1 MFAFIV
7 HVLSPYLLNKNG
19 QNFLDIQYMF
29 AWSIAVKK
37 NWSRPQQIF
46 DNYQPDSIMV
56 LILDG
61 KSALVTY
68 AWRKIVIYKIV
79 FAPRILHVFVLL
91 VHWIFEQLM
100 NFILMCTLLRH
111 RLTAQLSRAV
121 RFKCARTK
129 HAVSRWA
136 LSTECV
142 ADTETVS
149 NSKQSIS
156 NFTNNFIKRTSNF
169 TNFSTVSIC

>member
-1 MFAFIV
+1 MWMLPYQYKLGDWALQLLMFENKYYLALKWLNQKWIKSIWNQFY
-7 HVLSPYLLNKNG
+7 LSNIKMKY
-19 QNFLDIQYMF
+19 
-29 AWSIAVKK
+29 
-37 NWSRPQQIF
+37 
-46 DNYQPDSIMV
+46 
-56 LILDG
+56 IL
-61 KSALVTY
+61 
-68 AWRKIVIYKIV
+68 
-79 FAPRILHVFVLL
+79 LL
-91 VHWIFEQLM
+91 VHWIFEQLL

-111 RLTAQLSRAV
+111 RLTAQLSSRAV

-156 NFTNNFIKRTSNF
+156 NFTNNFIKKDV
-169 TNFSTVSIC
+169 STLTRHPVLSATFGFNNV

>member
-1 MFAFIV
+1 M
-7 HVLSPYLLNKNG
+7 NKFG
-19 QNFLDIQYMF
+19 LFVPMC
-29 AWSIAVKK
+29 
-37 NWSRPQQIF
+37 
-46 DNYQPDSIMV
+46 
-56 LILDG
+56 
-61 KSALVTY
+61 AL
-68 AWRKIVIYKIV
+68 
-79 FAPRILHVFVLL
+79 
-91 VHWIFEQLM
+91 FE
-100 NFILMCTLLRH
+100 TP
-111 RLTAQLSRAV
+111 AQLGSRAV

-169 TNFSTVSIC
+169 TIFSVVSNLRIICSAALTTFTHKVRLNF

>member
-1 MFAFIV
+1 MMHF
-7 HVLSPYLLNKNG
+7 
-19 QNFLDIQYMF
+19 Q
-29 AWSIAVKK
+29 
-37 NWSRPQQIF
+37 
-46 DNYQPDSIMV
+46 
-56 LILDG
+56 
-61 KSALVTY
+61 

-169 TNFSTVSIC
+169 TNFTNLLIICSAALTTTFTHKVRLNFWFYIMPVTILFGQVFW